1 MVNVAVPAAAAG
13 LTVAVS
19 VVGLPASTGPAE
31 PVTSVVVAIC
41 SKTSI
46 VSLSELLV

>member
-19 VVGLPASTGPAE
+19 VVGLPASTASLPA
-31 PVTSVVVAIC
+31 VTWVVVAVC